1 MSETYT
7 PGHSEQAIAFMSRRR
22 LDPNGAFFLRF
33 LQPGISLLD
42 CGCGPGSITCDIA
55 QRIAPGKVIGLDASA
70 GALRLAAQRAQE
82 LGIGNLALQEG
93 SVYSLPF
100 PDASFDA
107 VFSHALL
114 EHLSQP
120 QRAVNEFFRVLRPG
134 GALGV
139 CTPDW
144 GGFIVTPETPQLRAA
159 IEAYRKLQN
168 RNGGDVLTGRRLGDY
183 FATAGLRRIE
193 QQARYES
200 YEPRVTIGDFL
211 AMNLEE
217 TGDAANAATWRAWA
231 RAERGMFAQ
240 AWVSCTGVKPG
251 EGREGVKA

>member
-1 MSETYT
+1 MKETYT
-7 PGHSEQAIAFMSRRR
+7 PGQNEQAIAFMSRRR

-33 LQPGISLLD
+33 LGPGISVLD

-55 QRIAPGKVIGLDASA
+55 RRIAPGKVIGLDASA
-70 GALRLAAQRAQE
+70 AALVIAARRAQE
-82 LGIGNLALQEG
+82 SGIGNLAFEQG

-100 PDASFDA
+100 RDASFDA

-114 EHLSQP
+114 EHLAQP
-120 QRAVNEFFRVLRPG
+120 QRAVNEFFRVLKPG

-144 GGFIVTPETPQLRAA
+144 GGFIVTPETPQLLAA
-159 IEAYRKLQN
+159 IEAYKALQN

-183 FATAGLRRIE
+183 FAAAGFSRIE

-200 YEPRVTIGDFL
+200 YQPRITIGDFL

-217 TGDAANAATWRAWA
+217 AGDASSAATWRAWA
-231 RAERGMFAQ
+231 RAGHGMFAQ
-240 AWVSCTGVKPG
+240 AWISCTGIKP
-251 EGREGVKA
+251 A